1 MTHVHTV
8 GSIVTAAVQGIA
20 CETLAEHELVV
31 SMLVN
36 VWAFPACVQANR

>member
-1 MTHVHTV
+1 MTHVYTV
-8 GSIVTAAVQGIA
+8 GQAITALPVQGIA

-36 VWAFPACVQANR
+36 VWAYPAF